1 MPIRAGPFLF
11 SSHLSQFEVLLLF
24 CYRSITT
31 PVTTPLY
38 ANRILKKPG
47 WQRPSIFMFIATHL
61 THADMGG
68 TQTKFLIGG

>member
-11 SSHLSQFEVLLLF
+11 SSHLSHFEVLLLF

-38 ANRILKKPG
+38 ANSTLKKVRLATAVYFQVHSNPPDPRRHG
-47 WQRPSIFMFIATHL
+47 WHTNKI
-61 THADMGG
+61 
-68 TQTKFLIGG
+68 LIGG